1 MRHSISYKV
10 SEYYSV
16 MCDIV
21 SDVPSSYDLIVGDIH
36 YSPSP
41 FAKKISFILNDSELQ
56 GATHSQLERFWRVWY
71 TDRSTYAPYL
81 ESFTLFLRP
90 SYNTTMNAVGTS
102 GINAFLEYF
111 RDHVESREPKNG
123 LAVYLDTYTE
133 INDGTSHMIYDAPVK
148 MLEVRVPA
156 RPVVTPA
163 HPDYA
168 PVVLSWAL

>member
-1 MRHSISYKV
+1 
-10 SEYYSV
+10 
-16 MCDIV
+16 MCDV
-21 SDVPSSYDLIVGDIH
+21 MSDVPSSYDLIVGDIH

-41 FAKKISFILNDSELQ
+41 FAKKISFVLNDSELQ
-56 GATHSQLERFWRVWY
+56 EATHSQFERFWRVWY
-71 TDRSTYAPYL
+71 TDRHKYAPHL

-90 SYNTTMNAVGTS
+90 SYDAATNAIGTS

-111 RDHVESREPKNG
+111 RDHMESRGEKNH
-123 LAVYLDTYTE
+123 LVVYLDTYTE
-133 INDGTSHMIYDAPVK
+133 INNGTSHMIYDAPVK

-156 RPVVTPA
+156 RPIVPPA